1 MVVTTALL
9 VAGLTVMAPLPAVA
23 TALRSTGHVATSARA
38 AGFEV
43 GAASADVTPPALDT
57 PLGAKLDAEEF
68 VPACGSSEAQ
78 IAKLW
83 SGKRLFAF
91 TDPYIDLFHVGQ
103 YVPGDPYCDAD
114 HAGRY
119 QAPYIGG
126 GSQSNRWPETSA
138 DPATNGGL
146 DLTNP
151 ITKKV
156 ASPDPIDVQAVVFDV
171 RGTHVALVTIDS
183 IGVFDTTMDQIRA
196 AVAKVDP
203 DLAPDDIFIS
213 STHDESAPDP
223 IGLWGPTLSD
233 APAPID
239 QVGDAQPLP
248 VSSGVDDYY
257 MAYLVQKAAAAI
269 ETADADLQPAVL
281 HVVDARMPT
290 NVQSCWSSY
299 PFVDTNI
306 MPVMQGVSTRTGKVI
321 FTLVNVGTHNETLG
335 FSGNP
340 AYLDMLSG
348 DWGGRLSQD
357 LQQHYGGVGLE
368 LAGLVGSVET
378 PAVYPPLRSSGGQRQ
393 PVDGVYEDGA
403 GHPDPG
409 VLPVVPEVPGSFHT
423 VPGNPTNGC
432 SSVYPEPATTGG
444 HALAPITDA
453 LDLIDVYAASV
464 ATTAAAALAGPG
476 AATVV
481 PTTVRAQTRTLCI
494 ELENQLFA
502 AAFAA
507 GIFADRP
514 GYVDPNCRVG
524 LTTAGSLS
532 VTPGTHPGAAHPP
545 TVPLY
550 LKTEVGV
557 LTLGPVQIAYS
568 PGEVFP
574 FTEVGGY
581 VDEAQMPFPTDCYL
595 PDLADPTDGAAGN
608 FTCGAPLPDT
618 PMVSAEMTT
627 PFRFLAG
634 LGEDMLGYMFPPGNF
649 VGTVGETLESPWA
662 LYEDTTTAGMNG
674 VDRFGYGHADDPES
688 VGPHVGMDVTNALS
702 RLLAHDGTGNTVLP
716 GLFVDAEGHRC
727 DSPFPADAIS
737 SGDAK
742 GSWVTGCADFAGAVG
757 IEVVEP
763 NGAHRVIDVG
773 RAPGD
778 ASAWA
783 TYFGTPDLPGGT
795 PAATYMGTSG
805 TARTAPFPY
814 TTATRGVI
822 VDERALLID
831 VFSGA
836 NDLGGLS

>member
-1 MVVTTALL
+1 MLFAGL
-9 VAGLTVMAPLPAVA
+9 VAIAPLPAMGTVVA
-23 TALRSTGHVATSARA
+23 RGSHLTAVAHSF
-38 AGFEV
+38 GFEA

-57 PLGAKLDAEEF
+57 ALGAKLDAEAF
-68 VPACGSSEAQ
+68 VPACGSSEAE

-83 SGKRLFAF
+83 PGKRLFAF
-91 TDPYIDLFHVGQ
+91 TDPYIDLFHAGQ

-126 GSQSNRWPETSA
+126 GSQSNRWPTTSA

-151 ITKKV
+151 VTKTV
-156 ASPDPIDVQAVVFDV
+156 ASADPIDVQAVVFDV

-183 IGVFDTTMDQIRA
+183 IGVFDTTMNQIRS

-203 DLAPDDIFIS
+203 DLAPNDIFIS

-239 QVGDAQPLP
+239 QVGNAQPLP
-248 VSSGVDDYY
+248 VSSGVDNYY
-257 MAYLVQKAAAAI
+257 MAYLVRKAASAI
-269 ETADADLQPAVL
+269 EAAAADLQPATL
-281 HVVDARMPT
+281 HVVDARMPS
-290 NVQSCWSSY
+290 NEQSCWSSY
-299 PFVDTNI
+299 PFVDTAV
-306 MPVMQGVSTRTGKVI
+306 MPVMQAVSKSSGKVI

-340 AYLDMLSG
+340 AYLAMLSG
-348 DWGGRLSQD
+348 DWGGELSQD
-357 LQQHYGGVGLE
+357 LHDHYGGVGLE
-368 LAGLVGSVET
+368 MAGLVGSVET
-378 PAVYPPLRSSGGQRQ
+378 PAIYPALLPSGAQRQ
-393 PVDGVYEDGA
+393 PVNGIYEDAA
-403 GHPDPG
+403 GRPDPAL
-409 VLPVVPEVPGSFHT
+409 LPIVPEVPGAFHN

-432 SSVYPEPATTGG
+432 SSVYPEPAASSGR
-444 HALAPITDA
+444 ALAPITDA

-464 ATTAAAALAGPG
+464 ATAAAAALAGPKV
-476 AATVV
+476 ATVV
-481 PTTVRAQTRTLCI
+481 PTTARAQTQSLCL

-502 AAFAA
+502 AAFAD

-514 GYVDPNCRVG
+514 GYVDPSCRVG
-524 LTTAGSLS
+524 FTRSGSLS
-532 VTPGTHPGAAHPP
+532 TTSGATSGGEHPP

-581 VDEAQMPFPTDCYL
+581 VDDAQMPFPTSCFV
-595 PDLADPTDGAAGN
+595 PDLTDPTDATGADY
-608 FTCGAPLPDT
+608 TCGAELPDT

-649 VGTVGETLESPWA
+649 VGIEGETLESPWA

-688 VGPHVGMDVTNALS
+688 VGPHVGIDVTHALS
-702 RLLAHDGTGNTVLP
+702 GLLAHDGAGTTVLP
-716 GLFVDAEGHRC
+716 GLFVDAHGHQC
-727 DSPFPADAIS
+727 DSPFPANAIS

-742 GSWVTGCADFAGAVG
+742 GSWVAGCAGFTGAVG
-757 IEVVEP
+757 IRVVEP
-763 NGAHRVIDVG
+763 DGVRRVIDVG
-773 RAPGD
+773 RARGD

-795 PAATYMGTSG
+795 PAATYAGTSG
-805 TARTAPFPY
+805 AVRTAAFPY

-822 VDERALLID
+822 LHGRALLID

-836 NDLGGLS
+836 NELGGLS